1 VLGRRAGPG
10 IDGDDLRDQIAV
22 IAQDHASWP
31 PTAQAGHAG
40 LMAALMAAGGRYAEL
55 YSLQASQYDQAGR
68 AGRAGAP
75 GQPTGCLT
83 YGVRVASGGHRAG
96 VPPVESRPPDRE
108 QYFNDPA
115 RR

>member
-55 YSLQASQYDQAGR
+55 YSLQASQYDVAVRHGR
-68 AGRAGAP
+68 TGSRARVSGS
-75 GQPTGCLT
+75 
-83 YGVRVASGGHRAG
+83 GV
-96 VPPVESRPPDRE
+96 
-108 QYFNDPA
+108 
-115 RR
+115 